1 MMEGV
6 EKMVENT
13 LGMPLW
19 CRSCFKASKW
29 IFGVCMAEE
38 TVYTICLWMDI
49 VI

>member
-1 MMEGV
+1 MTEGV
-6 EKMVENT
+6 ENMLENT

-19 CRSCFKASKW
+19 RRSGFKASKW

-49 VI
+49 EI